1 MTVTVTATQVDN
13 AAGWT
18 VAGDKDW
25 VPDVGYYRRFH
36 LSCTGSAGE
45 VGQIVLW
52 EIYDSTAVPFV
63 ANAATVTVQATG
75 GTYTGALAPA
85 YLNNRNTNTVW
96 VRNGAKAQDAGQPY
110 YLETGQPWVS
120 ALRANGPEVNVEL
133 PVYLSWGT
141 TNAKTTTF
149 EVAAYLPGGGRVPA
163 GTVATTVRNPDVLNL
178 K

>member
-13 AAGWT
+13 AAGWVT
-18 VAGDKDW
+18 AGDRDW
-25 VPDVGYYRRFH
+25 VPDVNYYRRFH

-45 VGQIVLW
+45 VGTIVLW
-52 EIYDSTAVPFV
+52 EIYDSVAVPF
-63 ANAATVTVQATG
+63 ATNAATVTVQATG
-75 GTYTGALAPA
+75 GTYTGANSPA

-96 VRNGAKAQDAGQPY
+96 VRNAKLQDAGVPY
-110 YLETGQPWVS
+110 YTETGQPWVS

-133 PVYLSWGT
+133 PVSMGWGA

-149 EVAAYLPGGGRVPA
+149 EVAAYLPGGGRTPA
-163 GTVATTVRNPDVLNL
+163 GTVTATVRNPDVLNL

>member
-1 MTVTVTATQVDN
+1 MAVTVTATQVDN
-13 AAGWT
+13 GSGW
-18 VAGDKDW
+18 VASGDKDW

-36 LSCTGSAGE
+36 LSCSGSAGE
-45 VGQIVLW
+45 VGTIVNW

-75 GTYTGALAPA
+75 GTYTAATAPA

-96 VRNGAKAQDAGQPY
+96 VRNAKAADAGAPY
-110 YLETGQPWVS
+110 YAETGSPWVS
-120 ALRANGPEVNVEL
+120 VLRANGPEVNIEM
-133 PVYLSWGT
+133 PVILGWGT

-149 EVAAYLPGGGRVPA
+149 EVAAYLPGGGRTPA
-163 GTVATTVRNPDVLNL
+163 GSAAVTVRNPDVAHL

>member
-13 AAGWT
+13 ASAWVT
-18 VAGDKDW
+18 AGDRDW
-25 VPDVGYYRRFH
+25 VPDINYYRRFR

-52 EIYDSTAVPFV
+52 EIYDTTAVPFQ

-75 GTYTGALAPA
+75 GTYTGATAPA

-96 VRNGAKAQDAGQPY
+96 VRNAKAQDGGAPY
-110 YLETGQPWVS
+110 YTETGNPWVS
-120 ALRANGPEVNVEL
+120 ALRANGPEVIVEL
-133 PVYLSWGT
+133 PVFLGWGAAG
-141 TNAKTTTF
+141 AKTNNF
-149 EVAAYLPGGGRVPA
+149 EIAAFLPGAGRTPTA
-163 GTVATTVRNPDVLNL
+163 TVVKTVTNPDVVNL